1 MGNISKHA
9 CTDTASDLSDTF
21 EVDDPWI
28 RRCAT
33 NEKLWSM
40 CFSDLLQ
47 LVVINL
53 FRLSRHA
60 VVSNLVTE
68 PGEVQRMSVREM
80 AAVRKV
86 HSQDLIAILDRREI
100 DRHICLSAT
109 VRLNVGVLGAKQL
122 FRTIDSGLLDD
133 VSPFTP
139 TVITFTRIAF
149 GVLVC
154 EHRSC
159 GFEYGFTNEIL

>member
-1 MGNISKHA
+1 MGNVSKHA
-9 CTDTASDLSDTF
+9 CADTASDLSDAF
-21 EVDDPWI
+21 EVDDSRI
-28 RRCAT
+28 SRCTT

-60 VVSNLVTE
+60 VISDFVTE
-68 PGEVQRMSVREM
+68 PGEVQRMAVREM

-100 DRHICLSAT
+100 DRHICLRAT
-109 VRLNVGVLGAKQL
+109 VRLKVSVVGAKQL
-122 FRTIDSGLLDD
+122 FRAIDSGLLND

-139 TVITFTRIAF
+139 AVITFTRIAF

-154 EHRSC
+154 EHRSR